1 MVDSGLLFH
10 LWNKAITTMIYV
22 KNKLSSFTIKKQ
34 KITPKKVF
42 LQPSLPY
49 VDHL

>member
-10 LWNKAITTMIYV
+10 LWSKAITTIIYV
-22 KNKLSSFTIKKQ
+22 INKLSSFAIKKQ
-34 KITPKKVF
+34 KIIPKKVF
-42 LQPSLPY
+42 SQLSFPC